1 VAEVLTSPAF
11 PADELEALR
20 QENLAAIEQQRT
32 EPDALAQT
40 AYQRH
45 MNPYPTGDPRYSPTL
60 DELFAWY
67 KAATLEQIR
76 KFYTDLYGASNAQ
89 MAIVGDIDPNET
101 AALVGKLFGNW
112 KSPNGYTRVPRP
124 YQAVEAMNQTI
135 ETPDKA
141 NAFFIAGLNLKMRDD
156 DPDYP
161 AMVLGNYMLGGGFL
175 NSRLASRIR
184 QKEGLSYGVGSQ
196 FQASPLDQA
205 GMFVTFAIYA
215 PQNETK
221 LEAAFKEEVARAL
234 KEGFTDQEIKEAKS
248 GYLQGRQVSRA
259 QDGPLAN
266 RLAQDLFLKRTLQ
279 WDSDLEAKVAALT
292 PAQVQA
298 VAKKYLT
305 PERRTALAVLPAP
318 ATKSATPATEG
329 GF

>member
-1 VAEVLTSPAF
+1 
-11 PADELEALR
+11 
-20 QENLAAIEQQRT
+20 
-32 EPDALAQT
+32 
-40 AYQRH
+40 
-45 MNPYPTGDPRYSPTL
+45 MNPYPKGDPRYAATL
-60 DELFAWY
+60 DESLEWY
-67 KAATLEQIR
+67 KAATLEQVR
-76 KFYTDLYGASNAQ
+76 RFYTDLYGASNAQ
-89 MAIVGDIDPNET
+89 MAVVGDIDPTET
-101 AALVGKLFGNW
+101 AALVGKLFGAW

-124 YQAVEAMNQTI
+124 YQAVETMNQAI

-141 NAFFIAGLNLKMRDD
+141 NAFFIAGLNLNLGDD

-161 AMVLGNYMLGGGFL
+161 ALVLGNYMLGGGFL
-175 NSRLASRIR
+175 NSRLATRIR

-215 PQNETK
+215 PENETK

-266 RLAQDLFLKRTLQ
+266 RLAQDLFLKRTLK
-279 WDSDLEAKVAALT
+279 WDTDLEAKIAALT
-292 PAQVQA
+292 PAQVQSA
-298 VAKKYLT
+298 LQKYIDLSKIVIVKAGNF
-305 PERRTALAVLPAP
+305 TAAASAPPPPAAAP
-318 ATKSATPATEG
+318 GTSAPKP
-329 GF
+329 